1 MSIEENDCQGA
12 VTKPVRKTSWF
23 SIIILSLAAIIF
35 VTAEL
40 LPIGVLHEIGNTYNK
55 SAGNIGLIVTGYAW
69 VVALSAISATSF
81 FMKVEKKKLVIGILL
96 AFSISNL
103 IVSFAPNLFWLYIG
117 RVIGAFFHGVFWSIV
132 GPLAVRLV
140 PDSGKAKATSLVF
153 GGIAIAS
160 VAVVPIATFVS
171 QNIGWRLSF
180 ISLAIM
186 GLLITIAALFSM
198 PKVHQADA
206 SKKIA
211 IKEIITQPYLRRT
224 FPVTALALSGNYC
237 AFTYISPLL
246 ENRAGISHEQLPF
259 FLLLFGMFGV
269 IGNIIS
275 GFITDSKLVAA
286 TRTVLAIMII
296 SVIGI
301 GYFSEDNLALTYSFI
316 AIWGIG
322 ICLLTVTLQ
331 SLVLNLAT
339 GTGEQASSVHV
350 AMFNTGIGTGAFIG
364 GILIDRFN
372 TETTALTGGIL
383 LTIAFVILIPQIK
396 PNNNS
401 SS

>member
-55 SAGNIGLIVTGYAW
+55 SAGNIGLIVAGYAW

-211 IKEIITQPYLRRT
+211 IKEIITQTYLRRT

-275 GFITDSKLVAA
+275 GFITDSRLVAA
-286 TRTVLAIMII
+286 TRAILAVLII

-301 GYFSEDNLALTYSFI
+301 GYFSEGNVALTYSFI
-316 AIWGIG
+316 AMWGIG

-339 GTGEQASSVHV
+339 DTGERASSVHV
-350 AMFNTGIGTGAFIG
+350 AMFNTGIGSGAFIG

-396 PNNNS
+396 LNNNS

>member
-1 MSIEENDCQGA
+1 MSIEENDCQSA
-12 VTKPVRKTSWF
+12 VTKSVRKTSWF

-186 GLLITIAALFSM
+186 GLLITIAVLFSM

-259 FLLLFGMFGV
+259 FLLLFGMFGL

-286 TRTVLAIMII
+286 TRTVLAIMIV

-301 GYFSEDNLALTYSFI
+301 GYFSEDNLALTYSFV
-316 AIWGIG
+316 AMWGIG

-372 TETTALTGGIL
+372 TETTALIGGIL
-383 LTIAFVILIPQIK
+383 LIIAFVILIPQIK
-396 PNNNS
+396 PNKNS

>member
-1 MSIEENDCQGA
+1 MSIEENDCQSA
-12 VTKPVRKTSWF
+12 VTKSVRKTSWF

-259 FLLLFGMFGV
+259 FLLLFGMFGL

-286 TRTVLAIMII
+286 TRTVLAIMIV

-301 GYFSEDNLALTYSFI
+301 GYFSEDNLALTYSFV
-316 AIWGIG
+316 AMWGIG

-372 TETTALTGGIL
+372 TETTALIGGIL
-383 LTIAFVILIPQIK
+383 LIIAFVILIPQIK
-396 PNNNS
+396 PNKNS

>member
-12 VTKPVRKTSWF
+12 VTKPIRKTSWF

-211 IKEIITQPYLRRT
+211 IKEIITQTYLRRT

-275 GFITDSKLVAA
+275 GFITDSRLVAA
-286 TRTVLAIMII
+286 TRAILAVLII

-301 GYFSEDNLALTYSFI
+301 GYFSEGNVALTYSFI
-316 AIWGIG
+316 AMWGIG

-339 GTGEQASSVHV
+339 DTGERASSVHV
-350 AMFNTGIGTGAFIG
+350 AMFNTGIGSGAFIG

-396 PNNNS
+396 LNNNS

>member
-1 MSIEENDCQGA
+1 M
-12 VTKPVRKTSWF
+12 
-23 SIIILSLAAIIF
+23 
-35 VTAEL
+35 
-40 LPIGVLHEIGNTYNK
+40 
-55 SAGNIGLIVTGYAW
+55 
-69 VVALSAISATSF
+69 
-81 FMKVEKKKLVIGILL
+81 
-96 AFSISNL
+96 
-103 IVSFAPNLFWLYIG
+103 
-117 RVIGAFFHGVFWSIV
+117 IGAFFHGVFWSIV
-132 GPLAVRLV
+132 GPLAVKLV

-180 ISLAIM
+180 ISLTIM

-275 GFITDSKLVAA
+275 GFITDSRLVAA
-286 TRTVLAIMII
+286 TRAILAVLII

-301 GYFSEDNLALTYSFI
+301 GYFSEGNVALTYSFI
-316 AIWGIG
+316 AMWGIG

-339 GTGEQASSVHV
+339 DTGERASSVHV
-350 AMFNTGIGTGAFIG
+350 AMFNTGIGSGAFIG

-396 PNNNS
+396 LNNNS